1 MKKNK
6 SLPWWKKH
14 YKELIL
20 LLFIVA
26 ITFLSIQWIHLGND
40 YWWHIKAGSY
50 MVKHHVILDHD
61 IFSWYASSQ
70 HLSWMAHEWLSEI
83 LLYGFQQL
91 FGSLHPIIFCTFFF
105 LGTLLLL
112 FGANRS
118 KMLKNIRFTM
128 FYFILA
134 LIFLSVG
141 LLPRPHLISYFFLVL
156 SLGLLFDLAKHEDSK
171 KIYLLPLIAI
181 LWANFHGGSS
191 NLIYILCFTF
201 FFIGL
206 FNCSLGKLE
215 AKPFTLK
222 QRRKYLT
229 VGLLSIVGIILNPQ
243 GLKLLSY
250 PYLNMQDGLMLST
263 IAEWQATNP
272 NKLNNLAIFAYFA
285 IVLFLIFKSPRKLQ
299 LLDGILLAM
308 FAFLSLKSIR
318 FWPLFYLVS
327 GFIIFDYVNETP
339 VSLFTARLLFAFS
352 VFFLVASIPWRPI
365 ELFTPVV
372 PEKFIEI
379 IKQKHPQKLYNYYD
393 YGGYLIYRDIP
404 VFIDGRAD
412 MYSKYNYQDY
422 YHLSILES
430 DYRKILDRYQFDMFL
445 LDKGL
450 PLVSYLEEQEEY
462 EVLLDQGNTIL
473 YALKET

>member
-1 MKKNK
+1 
-6 SLPWWKKH
+6 
-14 YKELIL
+14 
-20 LLFIVA
+20 
-26 ITFLSIQWIHLGND
+26 
-40 YWWHIKAGSY
+40 
-50 MVKHHVILDHD
+50 
-61 IFSWYASSQ
+61 
-70 HLSWMAHEWLSEI
+70 
-83 LLYGFQQL
+83 
-91 FGSLHPIIFCTFFF
+91 
-105 LGTLLLL
+105 
-112 FGANRS
+112 
-118 KMLKNIRFTM
+118 
-128 FYFILA
+128 
-134 LIFLSVG
+134 
-141 LLPRPHLISYFFLVL
+141 
-156 SLGLLFDLAKHEDSK
+156 
-171 KIYLLPLIAI
+171 
-181 LWANFHGGSS
+181 
-191 NLIYILCFTF
+191 
-201 FFIGL
+201 
-206 FNCSLGKLE
+206 
-215 AKPFTLK
+215 
-222 QRRKYLT
+222 
-229 VGLLSIVGIILNPQ
+229 
-243 GLKLLSY
+243 
-250 PYLNMQDGLMLST
+250 MQDGLMLST